1 MPSSKPPR
9 TPRLVGVVHLPA
21 LPGSPRADAHTSID
35 QLARGVA
42 RDVTALVRAG
52 FDAVIVENFGDAPFF
67 PERVEAITVAAMT
80 RCVQAAR
87 EAAKGAT
94 RFQIGVNVLRND
106 ALSALA
112 IAAATGAALVRIN
125 VHVGAVVADQG
136 LIQGRAFE
144 TLRTR
149 RAWGA
154 ESVALWVDVDVKHAA
169 QLAPR
174 PVVDLAKDAVLRGG
188 ADALLVTGRATG
200 APADARDVARL
211 HESLPGT
218 PVLVASGASPDAL
231 AGLANAG
238 AHGVVV
244 GSWLRSDGKAGG
256 PIDARRAATFAR
268 HFDKHFG
275 R

>member
-1 MPSSKPPR
+1 M
-9 TPRLVGVVHLPA
+9 A
-21 LPGSPRADAHTSID
+21 NPG
-35 QLARGVA
+35 
-42 RDVTALVRAG
+42 
-52 FDAVIVENFGDAPFF
+52 FEAVIVENFGDVPFY
-67 PERVEAITVAAMT
+67 PGRVEAITVATMT
-80 RCVQAAR
+80 RCVQSAR
-87 EAAKGAT
+87 EAARGAA

-112 IAAATGAALVRIN
+112 IATATGAAMVRIN

-136 LIQGRAFE
+136 LIEGRAFE

-154 ESVALWVDVDVKHAA
+154 EAIALWVDVDVKHAA

-188 ADALLVTGRATG
+188 ADVLLVTGRATG

-211 HESLPGT
+211 HESLPET
-218 PVLVASGASPDAL
+218 PVLVASGASPEAL

-238 AHGVVV
+238 AYGVVV
-244 GSWLRSDGKAGG
+244 GSWLRRDGKAGG
-256 PIDARRAATFAR
+256 PIDARRTATFAN
-268 HFDKHFG
+268 HFDKHFS